1 MKIKEYNQMMS
12 YLTRKKPEK
21 SPEQQVKDFSPKK
34 YPVQQHLPGLSP
46 KEIEKTVEMYDDPVV
61 EKRGKQT

>member
-34 YPVQQHLPGLSP
+34 YPVQQHLPGLEP
-46 KEIEKTVEMYDDPVV
+46 GKLEKLKETLKKKIYC
-61 EKRGKQT
+61 